1 MAEVPF
7 LPPGPSEEFLRRQAM
22 FAPQPGTATV
32 GSFDPAT
39 GERQSQTF
47 DVPITPPATSELQM
61 MEAIRQQINAMHFKN
76 ANDALNAAIRF
87 QHMREAQRMREQG
100 RTEEE
105 ILTRLGPGLFYQNM
119 GALPSMV
126 NQTRP
131 VPPPAITNI
140 GGINVLRSGLR
151 GERATAVPQSAI
163 AKEPFEPVTKI
174 VDGEKVVKLSPNR
187 WQLVNG
193 DEPSPSVLRT
203 IYKDEITDL
212 KEDLETLPDNN
223 KPDTV
228 AQRTALQK
236 QIAEFRAKRKALSDT
251 SARQSATPAV
261 SPLPFPK
268 SKSELVKGQTYATPR
283 GVATWDG
290 DKFVK

>member
-7 LPPGPSEEFLRRQAM
+7 LPPGPSPEFLRRQAM
-22 FAPQPGTATV
+22 LSEGGPGTATL

-39 GERQSQTF
+39 GVRESQAF
-47 DVPITPPATSELQM
+47 SVPITPPATSEMQM
-61 MEAIRQQINAMHFKN
+61 MEAIRQQ
-76 ANDALNAAIRF
+76 LNATRFKEQQKAYEAGVRF
-87 QHMREAQRMREQG
+87 QHMREAERMREAG
-100 RTEEE
+100 ATERE
-105 ILTRLGPGLFYQNM
+105 IWGRLGLGMMYNNPSAYVSRM
-119 GALPSMV
+119 GQL
-126 NQTRP
+126 T
-131 VPPPAITNI
+131 PAPDPQLTNF
-140 GGINVLRSGLR
+140 GG
-151 GERATAVPQSAI
+151 ADAVIEGKNKTVKFIPRSAI
-163 AKEPFEPVTKI
+163 AQEPFEPVTKI

-223 KPDTV
+223 RPDTV

-236 QIAEFRAKRKALSDT
+236 QIAELRAKRKSLSDT
-251 SARQSATPAV
+251 SARPAATT
-261 SPLPFPK
+261 LPMPK
-268 SKSELVKGQTYATPR
+268 SKSELVNGQIYATPR